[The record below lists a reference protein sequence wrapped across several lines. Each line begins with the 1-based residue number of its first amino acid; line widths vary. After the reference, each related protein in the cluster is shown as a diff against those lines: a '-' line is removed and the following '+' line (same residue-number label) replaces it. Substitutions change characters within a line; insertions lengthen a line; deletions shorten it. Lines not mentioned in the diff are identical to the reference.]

1 MRNTRLDNC
10 VAFIGRKN
18 SGKTTLVEQLIA
30 ELARR
35 GIVVSSLKHHSH
47 DDFEIDIPGK
57 DSYRHHEAGTVA
69 TAISSAK
76 RFAVVEDL
84 VRSEPEAESEEDL
97 TDVEALL
104 RTPTRE
110 AAETYEQCVR
120 AIGILPASNLI
131 LIEGFKR
138 SGLPAVELF
147 RSDNPRDTEA
157 APAFIARIN
166 EHIMNGGATDDAA
179 GSLPAAVVTDMPDVM
194 AAALTAD
201 LPVFNFY
208 DIAQITTWLID
219 TYAKPLYSVVI
230 QSGGESKRMHQSKAL
245 VPFHGRPLIEH
256 MIGRLAPLAGELIV
270 TTNEPEKLAYL
281 QVRYPGLRLIP
292 DKYDKRGA
300 LPGFITALEA
310 ATYPLV
316 AVVACDLANVSVDL
330 IEYEAELLE
339 QSQQA
344 DLFMPF
350 DAVVPMSPQGLEPFC
365 AVYERQRALDAA
377 LACWNRK
384 KVRMKNV
391 IDSLNV
397 RFIDTENEPLCYE
410 GCFLNVNTPEDLRNA
425 EQAG

>member
-18 SGKTTLVEQLIA
+18 SGKTTLVEQLIE
-30 ELARR
+30 ELTRR
-35 GIVVSSLKHHSH
+35 GIAVSSLKHHSH

-57 DSYRHHEAGTVA
+57 DSYRHHEAGTIA
-69 TAISSAK
+69 TAIVSAK
-76 RFAVVEDL
+76 RFAVVEDM
-84 VRSEPEAESEEDL
+84 VRSEPEPEEDL

-104 RTPTRE
+104 RTPTQSTAE
-110 AAETYEQCVR
+110 AYEQCVR

-131 LIEGFKR
+131 VIEGFKR
-138 SGLPAVELF
+138 AGLPAVELF
-147 RSDNPRDTEA
+147 RSDNSRDVEA
-157 APAFIARIN
+157 APAFIERAN
-166 EHIMNGGATDDAA
+166 EHIMRGGAATDTE
-179 GSLPAAVVTDMPDVM
+179 STLPAAVVTDMTDVA

-208 DIAQITTWLID
+208 DIAQIATWLID

-310 ATYPLV
+310 ATHPLV
-316 AVVACDLANVSVDL
+316 AVVACDLVNVPVDL
-330 IEYEAELLE
+330 IEYEAALLDE
-339 QSQQA
+339 SQQA

-350 DAVVPMSPQGLEPFC
+350 DAVVPMSPQGIEPFC
-365 AVYERQRALDAA
+365 AVYQRERCLEAA
-377 LACWNRK
+377 LACWNRR

-391 IDSLNV
+391 IDTLNV

-410 GCFLNVNTPEDLRNA
+410 GCFLNVNTPEDLRAA
-425 EQAG
+425 EHAG

>member
-18 SGKTTLVEQLIA
+18 SGKTTLVEQLIS

-35 GIVVSSLKHHSH
+35 GIAVSSLKHHSH

-69 TAISSAK
+69 TAIASAK

-84 VRSEPEAESEEDL
+84 VRTELEVEVEEDL

-104 RTPTRE
+104 RTPTQ
-110 AAETYEQCVR
+110 ETADTFEQCVR

-147 RSDNPRDTEA
+147 RSDNSRDVEA
-157 APAFIARIN
+157 APAFIERVN
-166 EHIMNGGATDDAA
+166 QHIMNGEAADAESA
-179 GSLPAAVVTDMPDVM
+179 LPVAVVTDMPDVM

-208 DIAQITTWLID
+208 DIAQISTWLID
-219 TYAKPLYSVVI
+219 TYAKPLYTVVI

-281 QVRYPGLRLIP
+281 QVRYPGLRLVP

-310 ATYPLV
+310 ASNSLV
-316 AVVACDLANVSVDL
+316 AVVACDLVNVSVDL

-365 AVYERQRALDAA
+365 AVYERERALEAA
-377 LACWNRK
+377 QACWNRK

-391 IDSLNV
+391 IDTLNV

-410 GCFLNVNTPEDLRNA
+410 GCFLNVNTPEDLHSA
-425 EQAG
+425 ETGA

>member
-10 VAFIGRKN
+10 VTFIGRKN
-18 SGKTTLVEQLIA
+18 SGKTTLVEQLIE
-30 ELARR
+30 ELTRR
-35 GIVVSSLKHHSH
+35 GVAVSSLKHHSH
-47 DDFEIDIPGK
+47 DDFEVDLPGK
-57 DSYRHHEAGTVA
+57 DSYRHHKAGTVA

-84 VRSEPEAESEEDL
+84 VQSEPEPEAEEDL
-97 TDVEALL
+97 TDVETLL
-104 RTPTRE
+104 RTPTQGTAE
-110 AAETYEQCVR
+110 AFEQCVR

-131 LIEGFKR
+131 VIEGFKR

-147 RSDNPRDTEA
+147 RSDNPRDVEE
-157 APAFIARIN
+157 APAFIERIN
-166 EHIMNGGATDDAA
+166 AHIMNGTAA
-179 GSLPAAVVTDMPDVM
+179 NEAESSLPAAVVTDMPEVM

-208 DIAQITTWLID
+208 DIAQISTWLVD

-281 QVRYPGLRLIP
+281 QVRYPGLRLVP

-310 ATYPLV
+310 ASNSLV
-316 AVVACDLANVSVDL
+316 AVVACDLVNAPVDL

-365 AVYERQRALDAA
+365 AVYERTRTLEAA
-377 LACWNRK
+377 QACWSRK

-391 IDSLNV
+391 IDALNV
-397 RFIDTENEPLCYE
+397 RFIDTESEPLCYE
-410 GCFLNVNTPEDLRNA
+410 GCFLNVNTPEDLRCA
-425 EQAG
+425 ESN

>member
-18 SGKTTLVEQLIA
+18 SGKTTLVEHVIA
-30 ELARR
+30 ELTRR
-35 GIVVSSLKHHSH
+35 GITVSSLKHHSH

-84 VRSEPEAESEEDL
+84 TRSESDSEEDL

-104 RTPTRE
+104 RTPAQR

-131 LIEGFKR
+131 VIEGFKR
-138 SGLPAVELF
+138 SGLPAIELF
-147 RSDNPRDTEA
+147 RRDNSRDIKEA
-157 APAFIARIN
+157 PTFIEHIN
-166 EHIMNGGATDDAA
+166 EYIMSGRTTLDAE
-179 GSLPAAVVTDMPDVM
+179 SVLPVAVVTDMAEVT
-194 AAALTAD
+194 AAALTAN

-208 DIAQITTWLID
+208 DIAQIATWLID

-230 QSGGESKRMHQSKAL
+230 QSGGESRRMHQSKAL

-256 MIGRLAPLAGELIV
+256 MIGRLAPLAAELIV
-270 TTNEPEKLAYL
+270 TTNEPEKLSYL
-281 QVRYPGLRLIP
+281 QVRYPGLRLVT
-292 DKYDKRGA
+292 DTYDKRGA
-300 LPGFITALEA
+300 VPGFITALEA
-310 ATYPLV
+310 ASYPIV
-316 AVVACDLANVSVDL
+316 AVTACDMVNISTDL
-330 IEYEAELLE
+330 IEHEVSLLKS
-339 QSQQA
+339 SQRN
-344 DLFMPF
+344 DLFLPF
-350 DAVVPMSPQGLEPFC
+350 DAVIPMTEQGFEPFC
-365 AVYERQRALDAA
+365 GVYEKERCLSAARMCWEKKKPRMRHVLD
-377 LACWNRK
+377 L
-384 KVRMKNV
+384 
-391 IDSLNV
+391 LNV
-397 RFIDTENEPLCYE
+397 QAIDAQTDPHCYD